1 MVKIKISKLIVTLYI
16 FLITSVVYANDYK
29 NWLDNL
35 QEEAEEYGVSKETF
49 LDTVSNLKYPNKKVL
64 KYYNNQPEFKITF
77 NDYYNRNINAARVSK
92 GKKLLAKHKLLLEKI
107 SKEFFVPAEVIV
119 SIWGIETNYGSYIG
133 NFSIVDSLATLAYGS
148 KRKKYFKKEF
158 FYSLLIIDKAY
169 MSSDKMIGSWAGAMG
184 QSQFMP
190 SSYLEYAIDYNND
203 KKIDLWNSYE
213 DIFASIANYLRR
225 HGWKA
230 KEYWS
235 NEYYSNENYLKQ
247 LKDKQIY
254 SNKLLRKNSNNK
266 LSISHLDENL
276 STEIKIIKK
285 NPNKR
290 FFLIF
295 NNFNVIKKYNNSNFY
310 ALVVGELA
318 NSIRTK

>member
-1 MVKIKISKLIVTLYI
+1 MVKIKISKLIVSLYI
-16 FLITSVVYANDYK
+16 FIIAPVVYANDYK

-35 QEEAEEYGVSKETF
+35 QEEAKEYGVSKETF

-158 FYSLLIIDKAY
+158 FNSLLIIDKAY
-169 MSSDKMIGSWAGAMG
+169 ISSDKMVGSWAGAMG

-190 SSYLEYAIDYNND
+190 SSYLEYAIDHNND

-235 NEYYSNENYLKQ
+235 NEYYSNEHYLKQ
-247 LKDKQIY
+247 LKDKQMY

-266 LSISHLDENL
+266 LSTSHLDENL
-276 STEIKIIKK
+276 STEIKVIKK

-295 NNFNVIKKYNNSNFY
+295 NNFNFIKKYNNSNFY

-318 NSIRTK
+318 NIIRTK

>member
-1 MVKIKISKLIVTLYI
+1 MVKIKISKLFVSLYI
-16 FLITSVVYANDYK
+16 FIIAPVVYANDYK

-35 QEEAEEYGVSKETF
+35 QEEAKEYGVSKETF
-49 LDTVSNLKYPNKKVL
+49 LVTVSNLKYPNKKVL

-158 FYSLLIIDKAY
+158 FNSLLIIDKAY
-169 MSSDKMIGSWAGAMG
+169 ISSDKMIGSWAGAMG

-235 NEYYSNENYLKQ
+235 NEYYSNEHYLKQ

-266 LSISHLDENL
+266 LFTSHLDENL

>member
-1 MVKIKISKLIVTLYI
+1 MEKIKFSALIVTLYI
-16 FLITSVVYANDYK
+16 FLIIPVVYANNYK

-35 QEEAEEYGVSKETF
+35 QEEAQNYGVSKKTY
-49 LDTVSNLKYPNKKVL
+49 LDTVSNFKYPNKKVL

-107 SKEFFVPAEVIV
+107 SKEFFVPAEIIV

>member
-1 MVKIKISKLIVTLYI
+1 M
-16 FLITSVVYANDYK
+16 
-29 NWLDNL
+29 
-35 QEEAEEYGVSKETF
+35 
-49 LDTVSNLKYPNKKVL
+49 
-64 KYYNNQPEFKITF
+64 
-77 NDYYNRNINAARVSK
+77 
-92 GKKLLAKHKLLLEKI
+92 
-107 SKEFFVPAEVIV
+107 PAEVIV

-158 FYSLLIIDKAY
+158 FNSLLIIDKAY

-266 LSISHLDENL
+266 LSTNHLDENL
-276 STEIKIIKK
+276 STEIKVIKK

>member
-1 MVKIKISKLIVTLYI
+1 MVKIKISKLIVSLYI
-16 FLITSVVYANDYK
+16 FIITPVVYANDYK

-35 QEEAEEYGVSKETF
+35 QEEAQRYGVSKETF
-49 LDTVSNLKYPNKKVL
+49 LKTVSNLKNPNKKVL

-107 SKEFFVPAEVIV
+107 SKEYFVPAEVIV
-119 SIWGIETNYGSYIG
+119 SIWGIETNYGSYIV

-158 FYSLLIIDKAY
+158 FNSLLIIDKVY
-169 MSSDKMIGSWAGAMG
+169 ISSDKMVGSWAGAMG

-235 NEYYSNENYLKQ
+235 NEYYSDEHYLKQ

-254 SNKLLRKNSNNK
+254 SNKLLRKNSSNK
-266 LSISHLDENL
+266 LSTSHLDNNL
-276 STEIKIIKK
+276 YTEIKIIKK

-318 NSIRTK
+318 NSIKTK

>member
-1 MVKIKISKLIVTLYI
+1 MVKIKISKLFVSLYI
-16 FLITSVVYANDYK
+16 FIIAPVVYANDYK

-35 QEEAEEYGVSKETF
+35 QEEAKEYGVSIETF
-49 LDTVSNLKYPNKKVL
+49 LDTASKLKYPNKKVL

-107 SKEFFVPAEVIV
+107 SKEFFVPAEIIV

>member
-1 MVKIKISKLIVTLYI
+1 MVKIKFSKLIVILYI
-16 FLITSVVYANDYK
+16 FLITSVVYANNYK

-35 QEEAEEYGVSKETF
+35 QEEAQEYGVSKETF
-49 LDTVSNLKYPNKKVL
+49 LDTVFKLKYPNKKVL

-92 GKKLLAKHKLLLEKI
+92 GQKLLATHKLLLEKI
-107 SKEFFVPAEVIV
+107 SKEIFVPAEVIV

-133 NFSIVDSLATLAYGS
+133 NFSIVDSLATLAYES
-148 KRKKYFKKEF
+148 KRKKYFKKVF
-158 FYSLLIIDKAY
+158 FNSLLIIDKAY
-169 MSSDKMIGSWAGAMG
+169 ISSDKMIGSWAGAMG

-190 SSYLEYAIDYNND
+190 SSYLEYAIDNNND
-203 KKIDLWNSYE
+203 KKSDLWNSYE

-235 NEYYSNENYLKQ
+235 NEYYSNEHYLKQ
-247 LKDKQIY
+247 LKDKQMY

-266 LSISHLDENL
+266 LSTSHLDENL
-276 STEIKIIKK
+276 STEIKVIKK

-318 NSIRTK
+318 NIIRTK

>member
-1 MVKIKISKLIVTLYI
+1 MVKIKVSKLIIILYF
-16 FLITSVVYANDYK
+16 FLITADVYANNYK

-35 QEEAEEYGVSKETF
+35 QQEAQEYGVSKETF
-49 LDTVSNLKYPNKKVL
+49 LDIVSNFKYPNKKVL

-77 NDYYNRNINAARVSK
+77 NDYYNRNINVTRVSK
-92 GKKLLAKHKLLLEKI
+92 GKKLLVKHKLLLDKI
-107 SKEFFVPAEVIV
+107 SKEFFVPAEIIV

-133 NFSIVDSLATLAYGS
+133 NFSIVDSLATLAYES

-158 FYSLLIIDKAY
+158 FNSLLIIDKAY
-169 MSSDKMIGSWAGAMG
+169 ISSDKMIGSWAGAMG

-190 SSYLEYAIDYNND
+190 SSYLEYAIDHNND

-247 LKDKQIY
+247 LKDKQLY

-266 LSISHLDENL
+266 LSTSHLDENL
-276 STEIKIIKK
+276 STEIKVIKK

-318 NSIRTK
+318 NIIRTK

>member
-1 MVKIKISKLIVTLYI
+1 MVKIKISKLIVSIYI
-16 FLITSVVYANDYK
+16 FIIAPVVYANDYK

-35 QEEAEEYGVSKETF
+35 QEEAQEYGVSKETF
-49 LDTVSNLKYPNKKVL
+49 LDTVSKLKYPNKKVL

-77 NDYYNRNINAARVSK
+77 NNYYKRNINTSRVSK
-92 GKKLLAKHKLLLEKI
+92 GKKLLVKHKSLLDKI
-107 SKEFFVPAEVIV
+107 SEEFFVPAEIIV

-158 FYSLLIIDKAY
+158 FNSLLIIDKAY
-169 MSSDKMIGSWAGAMG
+169 ISSDKMIGSWAGAMG

-235 NEYYSNENYLKQ
+235 NEYYSNEHYLKQ
-247 LKDKQIY
+247 LKDKQMY

-266 LSISHLDENL
+266 LFTSHLDENL

>member
-16 FLITSVVYANDYK
+16 FLITPVVYANDYK

-35 QEEAEEYGVSKETF
+35 QEEAQEYGVSKKTF
-49 LDTVSNLKYPNKKVL
+49 LDTVFKLKYPNKKVL

-77 NDYYNRNINAARVSK
+77 NNYYKRNINTSRVSK
-92 GKKLLAKHKLLLEKI
+92 GKKLLVKHKSLLDKI
-107 SKEFFVPAEVIV
+107 SEEFFVPAEIIV

-133 NFSIVDSLATLAYGS
+133 NFSIVDSLATLSYES

-158 FYSLLIIDKAY
+158 FNSLLIIDKAY
-169 MSSDKMIGSWAGAMG
+169 ISSDKMIGSWAGAMG

-235 NEYYSNENYLKQ
+235 NEYYSNEHYLKQ
-247 LKDKQIY
+247 LKDKQMY

-266 LSISHLDENL
+266 LSTSHLDENL
-276 STEIKIIKK
+276 STEIKVIKK

-310 ALVVGELA
+310 ALIVGELA
-318 NSIRTK
+318 NSIRIK